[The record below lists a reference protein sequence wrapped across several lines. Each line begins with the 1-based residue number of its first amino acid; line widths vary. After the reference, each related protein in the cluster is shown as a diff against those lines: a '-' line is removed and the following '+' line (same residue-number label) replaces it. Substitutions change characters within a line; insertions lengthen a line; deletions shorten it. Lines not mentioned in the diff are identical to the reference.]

1 MYRVARGGAV
11 ATAAMMVMWGAA
23 TPVIARAP
31 QTAPTPA
38 PPPAPSPAAAPVAIG
53 VPQATPATA
62 DSPNTLDPSSPM
74 APLPG
79 LGVDWPDLATAP
91 GAGETP
97 AQEGTEIADTIRYSY
112 AVNGLDATAT
122 ALLQKR
128 FADLSVL
135 RAHDHDSANAA
146 QLDRRAREDATLL
159 VTLLKAQGYYDAR
172 VDTDVAVTGDK
183 ALVTLT
189 ATPGQ
194 RYTFRQVALP
204 GVAAADGKAPALEH
218 AFGVKPGDPVD
229 SDAVANGEAAVKDT
243 IGREGFPFAKVS
255 PPQIVVDHATQ
266 TATLDMAVAPGGA
279 KRFGRIIA
287 TTGKVFGAHHIQ
299 DIARFKPGDPYDAT
313 AIDDLDRALIQTS
326 LVSSAK
332 ITPVPGSDPDTVDL
346 AVALEPAPNR
356 TIAGSLGYG
365 TGEGASAEIDWTH
378 RNLFP
383 PEGALTLRSIL
394 GTQEQLGG
402 IIFRRNNFHARD
414 HILTLQ
420 FDASHTQLT
429 AYKAKTFALSGS
441 LEQQTNIFFQKK
453 WSWSLGAELSSTT
466 EQAANMVNGPPQEQT
481 YFIAALP
488 TALTYDGSDDLLN
501 PTRGFRLGA
510 HVSPELSLEGAAFGY
525 ARIQLD
531 ASAYQ
536 PVSKGLVIAE
546 RVRLGSILGAPS
558 DAIAPS
564 RRFYA
569 GGGGSVRGYG
579 YQEIG
584 PRDAANTPIGG
595 RSLTEF
601 SIEARVHAFG
611 NFGLVPFLDA
621 GNIYTSTL
629 PRFDKLRLGTGM
641 GVRYYSSFGPI
652 RVDVGTPINPQKG
665 DTPVAV
671 YVSLGQAF

>member
-1 MYRVARGGAV
+1 MYSGARGGAV
-11 ATAAMMVMWGAA
+11 AAAVVLAGVLAPA
-23 TPVIARAP
+23 PARA
-31 QTAPTPA
+31 QHALPTPA
-38 PPPAPSPAAAPVAIG
+38 PVPGQSPPP
-53 VPQATPATA
+53 
-62 DSPNTLDPSSPM
+62 LDPDSPM

-97 AQEGTEIADTIRYSY
+97 AQESTQIADTIHYSY
-112 AVNGLDATAT
+112 DVEGLEDKAT
-122 ALLQKR
+122 ALLKQR
-128 FADLSVL
+128 FESLSVL
-135 RAHDHDSANAA
+135 RAHDHDPANAA
-146 QLDRRAREDATLL
+146 QLDRRAREDADLL
-159 VTLLKAQGYYDAR
+159 TTLLKAQGYYDAR
-172 VDTDVAVTGDK
+172 VDTDVSVKGDC

-194 RYTFRQVALP
+194 LYHFSTVSLP
-204 GVAAADGKAPALEH
+204 GLAAADGKAADLQK

-229 SDAVANGEAAVKDT
+229 SDAIATGEGAVKTT

-255 PPQIVVDHATQ
+255 PPHVVVDHATD
-266 TATLDMAVAPGGA
+266 TATLEMPVQPGGA
-279 KRFGRIIA
+279 EKFGHIIA

-299 DIARFKPGDPYDAT
+299 DIARFKPGDPYDSAK
-313 AIDDLDRALIQTS
+313 IDDLDRALIQTS

-332 ITPVPGSDPDTVDL
+332 ITPVQAAEPDTVDL
-346 AVALEPAPNR
+346 DVALEPAPPR
-356 TIAGSLGYG
+356 TIAGALGYG
-365 TGEGASAEIDWTH
+365 TGEGASAEIDWTD

-383 PEGALTLRSIL
+383 PEGAITLRSIL
-394 GTQEQLGG
+394 GTQEQLGS

-414 HILTLQ
+414 RILTLQ

-429 AYKAKTFALSGS
+429 AYDARTFSLSGS
-441 LEQQTNIFFQKK
+441 LERQTNIFFQKT
-453 WSWSLGAELSSTT
+453 WSWSLGAELTET
-466 EQAANMVNGPPQEQT
+466 NEQAASMVNGQPQVQT
-481 YFIAALP
+481 YFIGALP
-488 TALTYDGSDDLLN
+488 TSLSYDGSDDLLN

-510 HVSPELSLEGAAFGY
+510 HVSPELSLEGTAFGY

-536 PVSKGLVIAE
+536 PIRKGLVLAE
-546 RVRLGSILGAPS
+546 RIRLGSILGAPS
-558 DAIAPS
+558 TAIAPS

-584 PRDAANTPIGG
+584 PRDADNNPIGG
-595 RSLTEF
+595 RSLNEF

-611 NFGLVPFLDA
+611 NFGVVPFLDA
-621 GNIYTSTL
+621 GNIYTSAL
-629 PRFDKLRLGTGM
+629 PDATGLRFGTGL

-665 DTPVAV
+665 DSPIAV